1 MKHKSAPV
9 DNTWLSATGPVSI
22 RMTNDYLFRALLQ
35 RSNHTLKGL
44 ICSLLHLRDNDVVSV
59 EIVNPVE
66 LGKSVKAKDFFL
78 DIKVS
83 LNDWM
88 IIHLELQVINQY
100 NWPERSLSYLCRT
113 FDSLRV
119 NESYLKTKPVI
130 QIGLLNYT
138 LFPEY
143 PEFYAN
149 YEFRNTKN
157 HHLYSDK
164 LRLRVLDLSR
174 IDLATEEDKLH
185 RIDYWASLFKS
196 TTWEEIK
203 MLAKNNDYISDAA
216 STVYRLS
223 QEEMIRLQCE
233 AREDYYRTQLG
244 LTEEIDK
251 WKTTSTKY
259 ACEIEALASA
269 NKTLAAEKETLAA
282 ENEKLLKIMAEHGI
296 QPE

>member
-1 MKHKSAPV
+1 MKNKSTPV
-9 DNTWLSATGPVSI
+9 DNAWLSATGPVSI

-35 RSNHTLKGL
+35 RSNIALRGL
-44 ICSLLHLRDNDVVSV
+44 ICSLLRLNDDEVVSV
-59 EIVNPVE
+59 EILNPIE
-66 LGKSVKAKDFFL
+66 LGKSVAAKDFFL

-83 LNDWM
+83 LNDQM
-88 IIHLELQVINQY
+88 VIHLEMQVINQY

-119 NESYLKTKPVI
+119 GESYLKAKPTI

-138 LFPEY
+138 LFPEF
-143 PEFYAN
+143 PEFYAS

-164 LRLRVLDLSR
+164 LRLCVLDLSR
-174 IDLATEEDKLH
+174 IDLATTEDKLH

-203 MLAKNNDYISDAA
+203 MLAKNNAYISDAA

-223 QEEMIRLQCE
+223 QEERIRLQCE

-244 LTEEIDK
+244 LKEEIDK
-251 WKTTSTKY
+251 WKTSATKL
-259 ACEIEALASA
+259 ANENEILASEIETLIADKHRLLA
-269 NKTLAAEKETLAA
+269 
-282 ENEKLLKIMAEHGI
+282 IMSERGI